1 MAQTQLNRIYVQA
14 IDATG
19 ASVNSLSL
27 GTKSLTSKVIIG
39 GSGMSNNNITLETAG
54 ITLSGPTT
62 IPTGLSTGVLNVTG
76 NTTLVNASL
85 VNVGVT
91 GNSYL
96 TNVSVNVLTVA
107 GRSTLQ
113 NVSSTNLGVTG
124 TTTLATTTTGGL
136 TASSLSV
143 TGNES
148 VTGTLAVTGQT
159 TLGNTSTTGLTSTG
173 LTVNGNETVTGTLGV
188 TGQTTLGI
196 TGTGA
201 LTAAS
206 IYVSGNETVA
216 GTLGVTGATTLGV
229 TGTGALTVTGNETVS
244 GTLGVTGQTTLGVTG
259 TGTLTVTG
267 NETVSG
273 TLGVTGV
280 TTLGVTGT
288 GALTAA
294 SLTVTGNESV
304 SGTLGVTGAT
314 TLGVTGTGALTAAS
328 SSITGNETVGGT
340 LGVTGQTTLQNA
352 SVTGTLAVRGNC
364 SINNVSVTGTLMA
377 AGATTINTTGTAT
390 TTIGSAT
397 SATTVG
403 GTLGVTGIATL
414 ANTSCSSFGINKS
427 SFLSTN
433 DAGGNPTLV
442 IAPQEGRRD
451 GTFEMGSKFG
461 LYNIPYGTNGDG
473 GIYFRQVDSTGGYIN
488 RNLLSLQNNPAD
500 TATTDIP
507 TGTNLVTGISIYE
520 NALAITNNGTD
531 YTFTSGNNVG
541 KYKINPSSVIVGQMY
556 KITIRIK
563 STNHTSFHFQTI
575 YTDQTGSEYT
585 YSIPITSTYTTYTGY
600 RSPSGTGIMVFVIDA
615 ANKSVVI
622 SHFNIEPVTEAIL
635 TSVSCNNLNVDG
647 ATKTRELILQ
657 SALTSK
663 SVGLRIR
670 QVAGTANYISCG
682 KYTDVGDETSGTDG
696 GVFVV
701 KNSGNVGIG
710 TSAPVAPLHVA
721 NGNTTIRIGPTNYVG
736 IAANNTSFALERS
749 RHTIDFSGYRDTGDP
764 RIGAR
769 IGVINK
775 QTYGTSGAQNATQ
788 STEMFFS
795 TYPPNS
801 TGVIAADGSIERM
814 RITDTGNVG
823 LGTSTP
829 GYKLDVAGSTNVG
842 TLRAAFA
849 TLYSNTGDSD
859 VALQFT
865 RNGVIN
871 IGISAEA
878 APRLRIGTTGST
890 GNDVQIL
897 SLATNGPVYS
907 NGGILTNSNPS
918 DGTLK
923 KNIRALDVSIDQL
936 NPVQYEWINPK
947 MGVGIKYGFL
957 ANEVIE
963 IFPNICSTW
972 KTLEEDEEDGIPK
985 SKLGM
990 DTVSFIPIIVSAMKK
1005 MKLEYE
1011 TRLSNL
1017 QEVDRQLQ
1025 AEKQK
1030 VADLQLSLAAETQ
1043 KTLALETTLAS
1054 VLARLDALER
1064 AS

>member
-76 NTTLVNASL
+76 NTILTNASL

-113 NVSSTNLGVTG
+113 NVSTTNLGVTG

-143 TGNES
+143 TGNET
-148 VTGTLAVTGQT
+148 VTGTLEVTGQT
-159 TLGNTSTTGLTSTG
+159 TLGITGTGALTAASIY
-173 LTVNGNETVTGTLGV
+173 VSGNETVTGTLGV

-206 IYVSGNETVA
+206 IYVSGNETVT

-229 TGTGALTVTGNETVS
+229 TGTGALTAASLTVTGNETVS
-244 GTLGVTGQTTLGVTG
+244 GTLGVTGGTTLGVTGTGALTAASLSVTGNETVSGTLGVTGVTTLGVTG
-259 TGTLTVTG
+259 TGTLTAASLTVTG
-267 NETVSG
+267 NESVSG

-294 SLTVTGNESV
+294 SLSV
-304 SGTLGVTGAT
+304 
-314 TLGVTGTGALTAAS
+314 
-328 SSITGNETVGGT
+328 TGNETVGGT

-488 RNLLSLQNNPAD
+488 RNLLSLQNKPAD
-500 TATTDIP
+500 TATTEIP
-507 TGTNLVTGISIYE
+507 TGTNLVTGISAYE

-531 YTFTSGNNVG
+531 YTFTSGNGVG

-563 STNHTSFHFQTI
+563 STNHTVFQFQTI

-600 RSPSGTGIMVFVIDA
+600 RSPSGTGIMVLVIDT

-622 SHFNIEPVTEAIL
+622 SHLNIEPVTEAIL

-710 TSAPVAPLHVA
+710 KS
-721 NGNTTIRIGPTNYVG
+721 
-736 IAANNTSFALERS
+736 
-749 RHTIDFSGYRDTGDP
+749 D
-764 RIGAR
+764 
-769 IGVINK
+769 
-775 QTYGTSGAQNATQ
+775 
-788 STEMFFS
+788 
-795 TYPPNS
+795 
-801 TGVIAADGSIERM
+801 
-814 RITDTGNVG
+814 
-823 LGTSTP
+823 P
-829 GYKLDVAGSTNVG
+829 GYKLDVAGRLNATSISTTYLTFSFMYDFIHSDLYGNNLNGIQYPSGGLVYLLPSTNYSNNWPITRESGFASGFKVPVSGLYSLTFIWGVGQNTDCGMTKNIKDANYDSQLLDAPYYTRNTIMYASVNSATTTLTTTTILKDTDYLRLWVRYWSSVTFAAASPRCTFTG
-842 TLRAAFA
+842 TL
-849 TLYSNTGDSD
+849 
-859 VALQFT
+859 LQ
-865 RNGVIN
+865 
-871 IGISAEA
+871 
-878 APRLRIGTTGST
+878 
-890 GNDVQIL
+890 
-897 SLATNGPVYS
+897 
-907 NGGILTNSNPS
+907 
-918 DGTLK
+918 
-923 KNIRALDVSIDQL
+923 SI
-936 NPVQYEWINPK
+936 
-947 MGVGIKYGFL
+947 
-957 ANEVIE
+957 
-963 IFPNICSTW
+963 
-972 KTLEEDEEDGIPK
+972 
-985 SKLGM
+985 
-990 DTVSFIPIIVSAMKK
+990 
-1005 MKLEYE
+1005 
-1011 TRLSNL
+1011 
-1017 QEVDRQLQ
+1017 
-1025 AEKQK
+1025 
-1030 VADLQLSLAAETQ
+1030 
-1043 KTLALETTLAS
+1043 
-1054 VLARLDALER
+1054 
-1064 AS
+1064 